1 MYPMTTEDSMSDFN
15 LNDHVYRLLQS
26 EPFFA
31 ALSRRIE
38 KKVNKNIPTAGV
50 RVNDDGYFEMV
61 YNPDFFEPLTD
72 KQRTGVLVHEFYHLV
87 FEHVT
92 GRLPDELAGVMQR
105 QPTPAEAQ
113 KFKLWNIA
121 ADLSINYHIGADN
134 LPENCC
140 IPGGKMFEDMPGDK
154 PAEWYFDK
162 LIQKMEEQEEQGEGE
177 PGEGDGEGGAGQ
189 DGNQPFDPDN
199 AGQFDSH
206 AEWGEG
212 QANEQAQEALDIA
225 KERLKEAM
233 KDAAQES
240 SSKGWGSVG
249 ASCRREIMER
259 ITSKVDWRKVMR
271 YFVKTSQR
279 ASKRS
284 TPKRLNRRYAYIHPG
299 RKVNRTANIAVSID
313 QSGSVSDSMLA
324 AFYGEL
330 NKLSDI
336 ATFTVVPFDTRVAED
351 KVFEWKKGQNHPQK
365 RYMYGGTCFNAPTE
379 YVNKGNFDGHIV
391 LTDMEAP
398 KPKASKCQRMWM
410 TTTRCAQRP
419 YFQTSE
425 RVIAIDE

>member
-1 MYPMTTEDSMSDFN
+1 MSDFN

-38 KKVNKNIPTAGV
+38 KRVNKAIPTAGV
-50 RVNDDGYFEMV
+50 RVNEDGYFEMV
-61 YNPDFFEPLTD
+61 YNPDFFAKLTD

-92 GRLPDELAGVMQR
+92 GRLPDELAGAMHNPN
-105 QPTPAEAQ
+105 PTQEQAQ

-121 ADLSINYHIGADN
+121 ADLSINYHIGAEN
-134 LPENCC
+134 LPESCC
-140 IPGGKMFEDMPGDK
+140 IPGGKMFEDLQGNMT
-154 PAEWYFDK
+154 AEWYYDK
-162 LIQKMEEQEEQGEGE
+162 LIQKVKKQQEQEGQ
-177 PGEGDGEGGAGQ
+177 PGEGQPGEGQDGEG
-189 DGNQPFDPDN
+189 QPFDVDG

-206 AEWGEG
+206 DEWNKG
-212 QANEQAQEALDIA
+212 QANEDASEAVEIA

-233 KDAAQES
+233 KGAAQEAS
-240 SSKGWGSVG
+240 GKGWGSVG
-249 ASCRREIMER
+249 ASCRKEIMER
-259 ITSKVDWRKVMR
+259 ITSKVDWRKVLR

-279 ASKRS
+279 ANKRS
-284 TPKRLNRRYAYIHPG
+284 TPKRLNRRYAYVHPG

-330 NKLSDI
+330 NKLADI
-336 ATFTVVPFDTRVAED
+336 ATFTVVPFDTHVAED
-351 KVFEWKKGQNHPQK
+351 KVFEWKKGQTHPQK

-379 YVNKGNFDGHIV
+379 YVNKGKFDGHIL

-410 TTTRCAQRP
+410 TTARCAERP

>member
-1 MYPMTTEDSMSDFN
+1 MVSTLFVYLMTTEDKMSDFN

-38 KKVNKNIPTAGV
+38 KKPSTAIPTAGV
-50 RVNDDGYFEMV
+50 RVNEDGYFEMV

-134 LPENCC
+134 LPEKCC
-140 IPGGKMFEDMPGDK
+140 IPGGPMFEDMPGDK

-162 LIQKMEEQEEQGEGE
+162 LIQKMEEQEEN
-177 PGEGDGEGGAGQ
+177 GDGDDSGGDGGDSDGSGGQ
-189 DGNQPFDPDN
+189 PSGTEFDPDN

-240 SSKGWGSVG
+240 ANKGWGSVG

-336 ATFTVVPFDTRVAED
+336 ATFTVVPFDTRVAE
-351 KVFEWKKGQNHPQK
+351 

-410 TTTRCAQRP
+410 TTTQHARRP
-419 YFQTSE
+419 YFQTNE
-425 RVIAIDE
+425 RIIAIDE

>member
-1 MYPMTTEDSMSDFN
+1 MSDFN

-38 KKVNKNIPTAGV
+38 KKVNKSIPTAGV
-50 RVNDDGYFEMV
+50 RVNEDGYFEMV

-134 LPENCC
+134 LPEKCC
-140 IPGGKMFEDMPGDK
+140 IPGGPMFEDMPGDK

-177 PGEGDGEGGAGQ
+177 PGEGDGEEGEGQ
-189 DGNQPFDPDN
+189 GGNQPFDPDN

-240 SSKGWGSVG
+240 ASKGWGSVG

-351 KVFEWKKGQNHPQK
+351 KVFEWKKGQTHPQK

-379 YVNKGNFDGHIV
+379 YVNKGNFDGHII

>member
-1 MYPMTTEDSMSDFN
+1 MSDFN
-15 LNDHVYRLLQS
+15 LNDHCFRLMQAQ
-26 EPFFA
+26 PFFA
-31 ALSRRIE
+31 ALSRRIQKE
-38 KKVNKNIPTAGV
+38 ASTAIPTAGV
-50 RVNDDGYFEMV
+50 RVNDDGYFEMI
-61 YNPDFFEPLTD
+61 YNPDFFAGLSDE
-72 KQRTGVLVHEFYHLV
+72 QRTGVLIHEFYHLV

-92 GRLPDELAGVMQR
+92 GRLPDELAGAMHGKA
-105 QPTPAEAQ
+105 TPEQ
-113 KFKLWNIA
+113 QKKFKLWNIA

-134 LPENCC
+134 LPEKCC
-140 IPGGKMFEDMPGDK
+140 IPGGPMFEDMPGDMT
-154 PAEWYFDK
+154 AEWYYDK
-162 LIQKMEEQEEQGEGE
+162 LIQKVEEQGEDGE
-177 PGEGDGEGGAGQ
+177 SGDGESGDGSGGSG
-189 DGNQPFDPDN
+189 GSGGPGTFDPDA

-206 AEWGEG
+206 DDWNQG
-212 QANEQAQEALDIA
+212 QANEAASEALDIA
-225 KERLKEAM
+225 KERLKEAV
-233 KDAAQES
+233 KEAAQEAAT
-240 SSKGWGSVG
+240 KGWGTVS
-249 ASCRREIMER
+249 ASCRKDIIER

-284 TPKRLNRRYAYIHPG
+284 TPKRLNRRYAYVHPG

-336 ATFTVVPFDTRVAED
+336 ATFTVVPFDTRVAEE
-351 KVFEWKKGQNHPQK
+351 KVFEWKKGQTHPQK

-379 YVNKGNFDGHIV
+379 YVNKGKFDGHIL

-410 TTTRCAQRP
+410 TTESCAQRP
-419 YFQTSE
+419 YFQTTE
-425 RVIAIDE
+425 RIIAIDE

>member
-1 MYPMTTEDSMSDFN
+1 MSDFN
-15 LNDHVYRLLQS
+15 LNDHVYRLLQA

-38 KKVNKNIPTAGV
+38 KRSSTAIPTAGV
-50 RVNDDGYFEMV
+50 RVNEDGYFEML
-61 YNPDFFEPLTD
+61 YNPDFFAGLPD
-72 KQRTGVLVHEFYHLV
+72 VQRTGVLVHEFYHLV

-92 GRLPDELAGVMQR
+92 GRLPDELAGAMHSPN
-105 QPTPAEAQ
+105 PTQEQAQ

-121 ADLSINYHIGADN
+121 ADLSINYHIGASN
-134 LPENCC
+134 LPEMCC

-154 PAEWYFDK
+154 TAEWYYDK
-162 LIQKMEEQEEQGEGE
+162 LIQKVKEQQEQEGQSGQGQ
-177 PGEGDGEGGAGQ
+177 PGEDGEG
-189 DGNQPFDPDN
+189 QPFDVDG

-206 AEWGEG
+206 DEWNKG
-212 QANEQAQEALDIA
+212 QANEDASEAVEIA

-233 KDAAQES
+233 KGAAQEAS
-240 SSKGWGSVG
+240 GKGWGSVG
-249 ASCRREIMER
+249 ASCRKEIMER
-259 ITSKVDWRKVMR
+259 ITSKVDWRKVLR

-284 TPKRLNRRYAYIHPG
+284 TPKRLNRRYAYVHPG

-330 NKLSDI
+330 NKLADI
-336 ATFTVVPFDTRVAED
+336 ATFTVVPFDTHVAED
-351 KVFEWKKGQNHPQK
+351 KVFEWKKGQTHPQK
-365 RYMYGGTCFNAPTE
+365 RYMYGGTCFNAPTK
-379 YVNKGNFDGHIV
+379 YVNARKFDGHIL

-398 KPKASKCQRMWM
+398 KPKASKCQRMWL
-410 TTTRCAQRP
+410 TTARCAERP

-425 RVIAIDE
+425 RVIAIDD

>member
-1 MYPMTTEDSMSDFN
+1 MSNFD
-15 LNDHVYRLLQS
+15 LNNHVYRLLQD

-31 ALSRRIE
+31 ALSRRID
-38 KKVNKNIPTAGV
+38 KKVGNVPTAGV
-50 RVNDDGYFEMV
+50 RVNDDGHFEMV
-61 YNPDFFEPLTD
+61 YNPDFFDGLTD
-72 KQRTGVLVHEFYHLV
+72 KQRSGVLIHEFYHLI

-92 GRLPDELAGVMQR
+92 GRLPDALAGVMGR
-105 QPTPAEAQ
+105 KPTAEEASL
-113 KFKLWNIA
+113 FKLWNIA
-121 ADLSINYHIGADN
+121 ADLSINYHIGAEK

-140 IPGGKMFEDMPGDK
+140 IPGGPMFEDMPGDK
-154 PAEWYFDK
+154 PAEWYYDALLK
-162 LIQKMEEQEEQGEGE
+162 KVQEQDEGQGDNDDDGDS
-177 PGEGDGEGGAGQ
+177 GDGSGSGSGSGDDDA
-189 DGNQPFDPDN
+189 PSRFDPDA

-206 AEWGEG
+206 EDWHTGELSPE
-212 QANEQAQEALDIA
+212 EQSALDIA
-225 KERLKEAM
+225 KERLKESL

-240 SSKGWGSVG
+240 ATKGWGTVSG
-249 ASCRREIMER
+249 SCRREIMER

-279 ASKRS
+279 ANKRS
-284 TPKRLNRRYAYIHPG
+284 TPKRLNRRYAYVHPG

-351 KVFEWKKGQNHPQK
+351 KVFQWKKGQNHPQK

-379 YVNKGNFDGHIV
+379 YVNGKDFDGHII

-398 KPKASKCQRMWM
+398 KPKPSKCQRMWM
-410 TTTRCAQRP
+410 TTERCARRP

>member
-1 MYPMTTEDSMSDFN
+1 MTTEDVMSDFN

-26 EPFFA
+26 QPFFA

-38 KKVNKNIPTAGV
+38 KKATTAIPTAGV
-50 RVNDDGYFEMV
+50 RVNEDGYFEMV
-61 YNPDFFEPLTD
+61 YNPSFFDGLTEE
-72 KQRTGVLVHEFYHLV
+72 QRTGVLIHEFYHLV

-92 GRLPDELAGVMQR
+92 GRLPDELAGAMQGKA
-105 QPTPAEAQ
+105 TPEQ
-113 KFKLWNIA
+113 RNKFKLWNIA

-140 IPGGKMFEDMPGDK
+140 IPGGKMFEDMPGDMT
-154 PAEWYFDK
+154 AEWYYDK
-162 LIQKMEEQEEQGEGE
+162 LIQKVEEQEQN
-177 PGEGDGEGGAGQ
+177 GDGNDSGDS
-189 DGNQPFDPDN
+189 DGSDGSGDSDSSGTFDPDA

-206 AEWGEG
+206 DDWNQGE
-212 QANEQAQEALDIA
+212 ANETASEALDIA
-225 KERLKEAM
+225 KERLKEAV
-233 KDAAQES
+233 KDAAQEAAT
-240 SSKGWGSVG
+240 KGWGSVS
-249 ASCRREIMER
+249 ASCRKEILER

-284 TPKRLNRRYAYIHPG
+284 TPKRLNRRYPYVHPG

-330 NKLSDI
+330 NKLADI
-336 ATFTVVPFDTRVAED
+336 ATFTVIPFDTRVAED
-351 KVFEWKKGQNHPQK
+351 KVFEWKKGQTHPQK

-379 YVNKGNFDGHIV
+379 YVNKGKFDGHIL

-410 TTTRCAQRP
+410 TTAHHAQRP
-419 YFQTSE
+419 YFQTNE
-425 RVIAIDE
+425 RIIAIDE

>member
-1 MYPMTTEDSMSDFN
+1 MSDFN

-38 KKVNKNIPTAGV
+38 KKVNKSIPTAGV
-50 RVNDDGYFEMV
+50 RVNEDGYFEMV

-177 PGEGDGEGGAGQ
+177 PGEGDGEEGEGQ
-189 DGNQPFDPDN
+189 GGNQPFDPDN

-240 SSKGWGSVG
+240 ASKGWGSVG

-351 KVFEWKKGQNHPQK
+351 KVFEWKKGQTHPQK

-379 YVNKGNFDGHIV
+379 YVNKGNFDGHII